1 MKILTAPIAASLILA
16 TVLFAAPQSGPRS
29 QIQNMVDKLSVTPDQ
44 KVKLDPILD
53 VDAKQVRALRGDSAL
68 SDEDRQKK
76 TAAIRAETDTK
87 IKPILTAEQ
96 WTKLQELRA
105 ERKAQ
110 GKGGAKKKK

>member
-1 MKILTAPIAASLILA
+1 MKTFAALILTAILA
-16 TVLFAAPQSGPRS
+16 AALFAAPQSGPRS
-29 QIQNMVDKLSVTPDQ
+29 QIQNMVDKLNVTPDQ
-44 KVKLDPILD
+44 KAKLDPILD

-76 TAAIRAETDTK
+76 TAAIRADTDTK
-87 IKPILTAEQ
+87 IKPILTADQ